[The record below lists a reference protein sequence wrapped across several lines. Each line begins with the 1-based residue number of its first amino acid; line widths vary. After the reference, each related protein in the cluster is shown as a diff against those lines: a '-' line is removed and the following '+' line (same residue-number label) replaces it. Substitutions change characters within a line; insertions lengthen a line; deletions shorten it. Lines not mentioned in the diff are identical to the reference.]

1 MNNHD
6 TGHSEFPA
14 GAPRPAI
21 GACWPALAGV
31 SALAIF
37 FYLLMEWVFFATKPS
52 FMSVLGTW
60 ERVRILLLAPLPLV
74 LASTAACAA
83 LGAAGMAFPKARE
96 TLVRVG
102 LWMPGF
108 VLGAAFLLLWDN
120 FTYTLFGVGVQTAEG
135 AARFGYL
142 ALFLVFWGAGW
153 RLAMGMWRG
162 ALAWRR
168 PARTM
173 GWWALALVVV
183 WGGLLASGPE
193 WHGLEGEDGDAE
205 DGWPNI
211 LLLASDGLDADRLSL
226 YGYER
231 DTTPFIRRF
240 AEGRALVG
248 ENAFANAV
256 NSGSSVASM
265 LTGKLP
271 TTLRLYY
278 PPEILTGRNAYEHLP
293 GILRQRGYETIDISA
308 RHFADAYDLNLRH
321 AFHEANGRV
330 ETRGRWQAVAGR
342 WLGMGTGYFLGNT
355 WERLRDRLLHAA
367 GVREFDA
374 EYERLAGEAAGT
386 TQDDE
391 PRIERLARLVAGP
404 RTRPFFAHVHLLETH
419 GPFFPIRDPVFSAGQ
434 TQEEAFE
441 RDFYD
446 DAVLQFDAA
455 FGRIIGSLEAAGE
468 LENTVVVLTS
478 DHGMGWNRTRIP
490 LVFWFPEGAHAGRIR
505 ANAQLLDI
513 APTLLDYLGIDIPEW
528 MEGVSLLDGE
538 PPEDR
543 PVFSTAVAPDLVET
557 RKWAL
562 DLSRLKPP
570 FYSLGLLAM
579 TVGDRIYALELTTGE
594 LSVESVAGHAQA
606 LEDDRKPDDAVARE
620 MLLRHLE
627 GKGYPAPAAWRAM
640 TAAEAGE

>member
-1 MNNHD
+1 M
-6 TGHSEFPA
+6 A
-14 GAPRPAI
+14 GSKQPR
-21 GACWPALAGV
+21 
-31 SALAIF
+31 SALAPGPAWAALGVAGAAAAG
-37 FYLLMEWVFFATKPS
+37 FYVLMEWVFFATKPS
-52 FMSVLGTW
+52 FMSVLGTG
-60 ERVRILLLAPLPLV
+60 ERVRILLLSPLPLV
-74 LASTAACAA
+74 AAA
-83 LGAAGMAFPKARE
+83 AAGCAVLAAAEKTFPKARGA
-96 TLVRVG
+96 LVRVG
-102 LWMPGF
+102 VLMPGWA
-108 VLGAAFLLLWDN
+108 LAAAFLLLLDN
-120 FTYTLFGVGVQTAEG
+120 FTYSLFGIGVQSAQG
-135 AARFGYL
+135 VARFGYL
-142 ALFLVFWGAGW
+142 ALFLVFWAAGW

-162 ALAWRR
+162 VLAWRR

-173 GWWALALVVV
+173 GWWALALAVA
-183 WGGLLASGPE
+183 WGVLLATGSEWRGP
-193 WHGLEGEDGDAE
+193 EGEDGDAE

-231 DTTPFIRRF
+231 DTTPFIRQF
-240 AEGRALVG
+240 AEGRALVC

-271 TTLRLYY
+271 TTLRMYY

-321 AFHEANGRV
+321 AFHEANGRA

-367 GVREFDA
+367 GVREFES

-386 TQDDE
+386 TQDDA

-441 RDFYD
+441 DDFYD
-446 DAVLQFDAA
+446 DAVRQFDAA
-455 FGRIIGSLEAAGE
+455 FERIIGSLEASGE
-468 LENTVVVLTS
+468 LQNTVVVLTS
-478 DHGMGWNRTRIP
+478 DHGKGWSRTRIP
-490 LVFWFPEGAHAGRIR
+490 LVFWFPDGAHAGRVR
-505 ANAQLLDI
+505 ANAQLLDV
-513 APTLLDYLGIDIPEW
+513 APTLLDYLEIEAPEW
-528 MEGVSLLDGE
+528 MEGVSLLAGE

-543 PVFSTAVAPDLVET
+543 PVFSTAVASDLVET

-562 DLSRLKPP
+562 DTSRLKPP

-579 TVGDRIYALELTTGE
+579 AVGDRLYELDLATGE
-594 LSVESVAGHAQA
+594 LSEETIAGHTQP
-606 LEDDRKPDDAVARE
+606 LEDGREPDPSAARE
-620 MLLRHLE
+620 MLLRHLVE
-627 GKGYPAPAAWRAM
+627 KDYPVPAGWQKGARSGRS
-640 TAAEAGE
+640 EIERLE